1 MPSKTRESAV
11 RLRSRFTYL
20 VAAVVVAAS
29 TIYVAWSIVVQDA
42 AADQAALLEA
52 RTIDLQM
59 QAAWRYIGGIQDEI
73 NYDADGSYNFKGI
86 YCATAAKRIAKDF
99 TDSSSDYAI
108 RYVRNNPRN
117 PEDEPD
123 AFETEA
129 LQAFRN
135 SGTTEYYGKDVVN
148 GQPVFRYVSLLTVE
162 KSCLSCHGEP
172 AGSRDETG
180 SYREGFKEG
189 GIAGAASIVVPLSA
203 HREEALAKS
212 VLTIAFFSIMLAV
225 TIVLVRW
232 ALKKWVIDPA
242 DETNARLEEDNAAKT
257 DFLTLVSHELKTPLS
272 SIIAFADIWQSSEKE
287 RPPDEQYLVEE
298 VRDISKVL
306 LGMVNNIIDMARV
319 ESGKYKT
326 SAEEV
331 DIVDIMN
338 AVKATADPL
347 AIKKGISL
355 WFEAMPGIPIVL
367 TDWEAVRKILT
378 NLVGNALKFTDA
390 GGSVTVSAK
399 TDAAGT
405 LTVEVSDTGCGIAQ
419 EDLALIFDRF
429 GQASSTHP
437 EGEQGSGLG
446 LSLSRQLAA
455 MIGATLEVTS
465 QPGEGSTFSLRF
477 PVSANAPHKD

>member
-1 MPSKTRESAV
+1 M
-11 RLRSRFTYL
+11 
-20 VAAVVVAAS
+20 
-29 TIYVAWSIVVQDA
+29 
-42 AADQAALLEA
+42 
-52 RTIDLQM
+52 
-59 QAAWRYIGGIQDEI
+59 
-73 NYDADGSYNFKGI
+73 
-86 YCATAAKRIAKDF
+86 
-99 TDSSSDYAI
+99 
-108 RYVRNNPRN
+108 
-117 PEDEPD
+117 
-123 AFETEA
+123 
-129 LQAFRN
+129 
-135 SGTTEYYGKDVVN
+135 
-148 GQPVFRYVSLLTVE
+148 
-162 KSCLSCHGEP
+162 
-172 AGSRDETG
+172 
-180 SYREGFKEG
+180 
-189 GIAGAASIVVPLSA
+189 
-203 HREEALAKS
+203 
-212 VLTIAFFSIMLAV
+212 LTIAFFSIMLAV

-232 ALKKWVIDPA
+232 ALKKWAIDPA

-298 VRDISKVL
+298 VRDNSKVL

-355 WFEAMPGIPIVL
+355 WFEAMTGIPIVL
-367 TDWEAVRKILT
+367 TDWEAARKILT

-399 TDAAGT
+399 TDDSGT

>member
-1 MPSKTRESAV
+1 M
-11 RLRSRFTYL
+11 
-20 VAAVVVAAS
+20 
-29 TIYVAWSIVVQDA
+29 
-42 AADQAALLEA
+42 
-52 RTIDLQM
+52 
-59 QAAWRYIGGIQDEI
+59 
-73 NYDADGSYNFKGI
+73 
-86 YCATAAKRIAKDF
+86 
-99 TDSSSDYAI
+99 
-108 RYVRNNPRN
+108 
-117 PEDEPD
+117 
-123 AFETEA
+123 
-129 LQAFRN
+129 
-135 SGTTEYYGKDVVN
+135 
-148 GQPVFRYVSLLTVE
+148 
-162 KSCLSCHGEP
+162 
-172 AGSRDETG
+172 
-180 SYREGFKEG
+180 
-189 GIAGAASIVVPLSA
+189 
-203 HREEALAKS
+203 
-212 VLTIAFFSIMLAV
+212 LTIAFFSIMLAV

-272 SIIAFADIWQSSEKE
+272 SIIAFAYIWQSSEKE

-298 VRDISKVL
+298 VRDNSKVL

-355 WFEAMPGIPIVL
+355 WFEAMTGIPIVL
-367 TDWEAVRKILT
+367 TDWEAARKILT

-399 TDAAGT
+399 TDDSGT

>member
-225 TIVLVRW
+225 
-232 ALKKWVIDPA
+232 
-242 DETNARLEEDNAAKT
+242 
-257 DFLTLVSHELKTPLS
+257 VS
-272 SIIAFADIWQSSEKE
+272 
-287 RPPDEQYLVEE
+287 
-298 VRDISKVL
+298 
-306 LGMVNNIIDMARV
+306 
-319 ESGKYKT
+319 
-326 SAEEV
+326 
-331 DIVDIMN
+331 
-338 AVKATADPL
+338 
-347 AIKKGISL
+347 
-355 WFEAMPGIPIVL
+355 
-367 TDWEAVRKILT
+367 
-378 NLVGNALKFTDA
+378 VGR
-390 GGSVTVSAK
+390 
-399 TDAAGT
+399 
-405 LTVEVSDTGCGIAQ
+405 E
-419 EDLALIFDRF
+419 
-429 GQASSTHP
+429 
-437 EGEQGSGLG
+437 
-446 LSLSRQLAA
+446 
-455 MIGATLEVTS
+455 
-465 QPGEGSTFSLRF
+465 
-477 PVSANAPHKD
+477 

>member
-1 MPSKTRESAV
+1 M
-11 RLRSRFTYL
+11 
-20 VAAVVVAAS
+20 
-29 TIYVAWSIVVQDA
+29 
-42 AADQAALLEA
+42 
-52 RTIDLQM
+52 
-59 QAAWRYIGGIQDEI
+59 
-73 NYDADGSYNFKGI
+73 
-86 YCATAAKRIAKDF
+86 
-99 TDSSSDYAI
+99 
-108 RYVRNNPRN
+108 
-117 PEDEPD
+117 
-123 AFETEA
+123 
-129 LQAFRN
+129 
-135 SGTTEYYGKDVVN
+135 
-148 GQPVFRYVSLLTVE
+148 
-162 KSCLSCHGEP
+162 
-172 AGSRDETG
+172 
-180 SYREGFKEG
+180 
-189 GIAGAASIVVPLSA
+189 
-203 HREEALAKS
+203 
-212 VLTIAFFSIMLAV
+212 LTIAFFSIMLAV

-298 VRDISKVL
+298 VRDNSKVL

-355 WFEAMPGIPIVL
+355 WFEAMTGIPIVL
-367 TDWEAVRKILT
+367 TDWEAARKILT

-390 GGSVTVSAK
+390 GGSVTASAK
-399 TDAAGT
+399 TDDSGT